1 MKQID
6 LIGKSISVDEAID
19 DDELEKAILIVREE
33 FNGVAR
39 YAYWYKHADCGAIR
53 WTWLTTLWRLEVQQL
68 QKEEG
73 DMDLSKTEF
82 YNICI
87 RMYNLKWNFRIR
99 CAPFMEYFYRKAA
112 KKISERVYALEH
124 AGVSEDESVRQIAI
138 DLALK
143 LDGNRIYIRYTSW
156 I

>member
-33 FNGVAR
+33 FNRVAQR
-39 YAYWYKHADCGAIR
+39 VAQYAYCYKDCGAIR

-87 RMYNLKWNFRIR
+87 RMYNLKWDFRIR

-124 AGVSEDESVRQIAI
+124 ARVSEDESVRQIAI

-143 LDGNRIYIRYTSW
+143 IR
-156 I
+156 